1 MRIDMNKIITALF
14 LVASF
19 GLSACPGE
27 KTVGGKIDDALD
39 SRPNEKIKDK
49 AEDIGDA
56 IKDERGGRAAT
67 AKTPRWATLLRP
79 ELIDRLAFT
88 PR

>member
-1 MRIDMNKIITALF
+1 MGRAMRIDMNKIITALF

-56 IKDERGGRAAT
+56 IKDAT
-67 AKTPRWATLLRP
+67 N
-79 ELIDRLAFT
+79 
-88 PR
+88 